1 MGKVDLQSEI
11 LIISSC
17 SEDYRYEEV
26 DVPQPGPLEVLVK
39 VLQSRNDEER
49 EMTSISLARLRLL
62 VSVLGTPRHT
72 TEPPGS
78 GETARESLAMWSHR
92 S

>member
-26 DVPQPGPLEVLVK
+26 DVPEPGYQEVLVK
-39 VLQSRNDEER
+39 VEAVQL
-49 EMTSISLARLRLL
+49 
-62 VSVLGTPRHT
+62 
-72 TEPPGS
+72 
-78 GETARESLAMWSHR
+78 
-92 S
+92 